1 MKTVNPL
8 PFVDY
13 VHAVCSDLKERGRVR
28 SSETHEA
35 MLRRFLEFSDNPK
48 MLMSDLNAKMVE
60 GYEAFLRIQHGVCRN
75 TSSFYLRILRSVC
88 GKAVKEGILPTDDF
102 FRNVYTGVDKTT
114 KRAIS
119 LSDIEHVMITGV
131 GSASV
136 DGEIYGLPTTKAD
149 EFQSDGLGARFGSCL
164 ENLIVVSM
172 GTGTTLVKVEG
183 DDIKHLGGISMGGGT
198 LMGLCSLLLKTTK
211 IDTIQELAER
221 GNVKNVNLQIEDIC
235 KKDIEGLP
243 LYATA
248 SLFGKVSNAHVSEED
263 LAIGIYYLV
272 IQTIGSAAVLSALNS
287 GIRDFVA
294 IGNLTKIPQC
304 RTIFKMM
311 ESLYDVRFH
320 IPEYAEFRTA
330 IGAALC
336 YHKQA

>member
-88 GKAVKEGILPTDDF
+88 GRAVKEGILPTDDF

-119 LSDIEHVMITGV
+119 LSDIERIRNLDLTHEPAVALARDLFLFSFYMRGMSFIDMAYLTKCNLRDGFVSYVRRKTGRSICVKWEKEMQEIVDRYADPASPYLLPIITCPEKDVRKQYVYRLRDVNLKLKQVAQRAGLSVKLTTYVARHSWATAAREMEVPMSMI
-131 GSASV
+131 S
-136 DGEIYGLPTTKAD
+136 
-149 EFQSDGLGARFGSCL
+149 QGLGHEDEA
-164 ENLIVVSM
+164 
-172 GTGTTLVKVEG
+172 TTRIYLAALDASKV
-183 DDIKHLGGISMGGGT
+183 D
-198 LMGLCSLLLKTTK
+198 
-211 IDTIQELAER
+211 QA
-221 GNVKNVNLQIEDIC
+221 
-235 KKDIEGLP
+235 
-243 LYATA
+243 
-248 SLFGKVSNAHVSEED
+248 NA
-263 LAIGIYYLV
+263 V
-272 IQTIGSAAVLSALNS
+272 ILSALNKKK
-287 GIRDFVA
+287 GRRKKK
-294 IGNLTKIPQC
+294 NK
-304 RTIFKMM
+304 
-311 ESLYDVRFH
+311 
-320 IPEYAEFRTA
+320 
-330 IGAALC
+330 
-336 YHKQA
+336 

>member
-1 MKTVNPL
+1 MTDLRFIASNTPL
-8 PFVDY
+8 AKSNNRKIKNDFI
-13 VHAVCSDLKERGRVR
+13 KNKNK
-28 SSETHEA
+28 A
-35 MLRRFLEFSDNPK
+35 M
-48 MLMSDLNAKMVE
+48 
-60 GYEAFLRIQHGVCRN
+60 
-75 TSSFYLRILRSVC
+75 
-88 GKAVKEGILPTDDF
+88 GIVIGID
-102 FRNVYTGVDKTT
+102 VGGSTT
-114 KRAIS
+114 KIVGLENGNIISPMFITATDPVSSLFGAFGKYIYTNNIS

-336 YHKQA
+336 YHK